1 MRPDTTVA
9 PHPRRFGR
17 AGLAILAGLAGFL
30 LYLGL
35 VLRVGDWA
43 AHWHWAPQFAFYAAA
58 GIAWVW
64 PARRLMVW
72 AAR

>member
-1 MRPDTTVA
+1 MV
-9 PHPRRFGR
+9 
-17 AGLAILAGLAGFL
+17 GLAGFL

-43 AHWHWAPQFAFYAAA
+43 AHWHWLPQFAFYAAA